1 MPSVEDEETGQVNLS
16 SNTTTTANNN
26 IIQFWN
32 VILLCAKYISTYNLQ
47 MKLLRMKTYT
57 SKSSDNFWY
66 LLQYTIWEVSHIA
79 LLINT
84 ES

>member
-32 VILLCAKYISTYNLQ
+32 VIPLCAKYISTYNPTNETS
-47 MKLLRMKTYT
+47 TYEDLYVKVIRQFLIFT
-57 SKSSDNFWY
+57 S
-66 LLQYTIWEVSHIA
+66 I
-79 LLINT
+79 
-84 ES
+84 